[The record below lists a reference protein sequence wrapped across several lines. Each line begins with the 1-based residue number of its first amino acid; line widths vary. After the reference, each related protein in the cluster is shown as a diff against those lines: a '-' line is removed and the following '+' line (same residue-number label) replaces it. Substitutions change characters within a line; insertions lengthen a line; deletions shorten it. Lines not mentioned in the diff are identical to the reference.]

1 MKKMRKIDKE
11 LFGNVRSSSCD
22 GNIVKQ
28 LISAGANPDIRDES
42 GKNPLYYVRDTD
54 VARFLIKSG
63 ANLQNRDEYERT
75 PLFSVAVPEVA
86 ELFLLAGANVN
97 AADRNGETP
106 LFTVKDAKIAE
117 ILLRHGADPNV
128 QNLYGK
134 TPLHS
139 GNKNVTGALLRYG
152 GNPNATDING
162 DTPLHEPQDPD
173 SIRLLLEYGADIHAK
188 NSRQE
193 TPFGAM
199 FITSDETYQVFLE
212 AGADPNA
219 QNDAGF
225 GPLFAA
231 NTRRQVE
238 LLVKHGVNINLR
250 HPDGST
256 ALFHV
261 HSAYMGQVLLAFGA
275 DACIRDSFGRSCL
288 LMERCCFTE
297 KIILAPFLIDAGADP
312 RSLSESLRQEPE
324 IAEFIAIRFC
334 DLLRHGCFS
343 EIKPSKLH
351 TLTTDQMIE
360 MISQVPEEKRKS
372 YFGEALLQM
381 GISKPLSGV
390 V

>member
-11 LFGNVRSSSCD
+11 LLENVKSSSCD

-28 LISAGANPDIRDES
+28 LISAGANPNIRDES
-42 GKNPLYYVRDTD
+42 GKNPLYYVGDVD
-54 VARFLIKSG
+54 VARLLIKSG
-63 ANLQNRDEYERT
+63 ANPQNRDEHERT
-75 PLFSVAVPEVA
+75 PLFSVKEPEVA

-97 AADRNGETP
+97 ATDGEGETP

-117 ILLRHGADPNV
+117 IFLRHGADPNV
-128 QNLYGK
+128 QNPYGK
-134 TPLHS
+134 TPLHR
-139 GNKNVTGALLRYG
+139 GNKNVTGVLLRYG
-152 GNPNATDING
+152 GNPNAADING

-173 SIRLLLEYGADIHAK
+173 SIQLLLEFGADIHAK

-199 FITSDETYQVFLE
+199 FITSDKTYQVFLE

-231 NTRRQVE
+231 TTRRQVE
-238 LLVKHGVNINLR
+238 LLVKYGVNINLR

-261 HSAYMGQVLLAFGA
+261 RSAYMGLVLLDFGA
-275 DACIRDSFGRSCL
+275 DACIRDSQGHSCL
-288 LMERCCFTE
+288 LMKKCSFAEN
-297 KIILAPFLIDAGADP
+297 IILAPFLIDAGADP

-324 IAEFIAIRFC
+324 IAEFIAIKFC

-343 EIKPSKLH
+343 EIRPSKLH

-360 MISQVPEEKRKS
+360 MISQVPEEKRKL
-372 YFGEALLQM
+372 YFAGSVSRAGTSEL
-381 GISKPLSGV
+381 LSGAR
-390 V
+390 